1 MLIFLRVKTK
11 VLQPLNNYIFDLK
24 AEVIHLSFVKN
35 VWKKNLLAHNYAD
48 HELLKKHFFSFVCI

>member
-24 AEVIHLSFVKN
+24 AKAIHLSFHIVKN
-35 VWKKNLLAHNYAD
+35 VRKKNLLAHNYAD
-48 HELLKKHFFSFVCI
+48 HEL